1 MRYGERVR
9 PKGGAAW
16 LAIAMGTGIIGTGW
30 PGAVAAQVQAP
41 DDTAPPLPPTRDVPP
56 SEVTVT
62 GKRIPGSA
70 IGAVAPVAVLDAQAL
85 EAMGA
90 TSLSDL
96 LKKMKA
102 LTNSSS
108 GGEPVMLLNGRRI
121 AGFADIQ
128 ALPYEAME
136 KVEVLPE
143 QEAARFGYL
152 PTVRVLNF
160 ITKKKFRA
168 ITVNVLP
175 GLATDGG
182 GQTNMAEVTS
192 ARIDGPRRLTFSASH
207 FRQNPVLQSQ
217 RAIAPD
223 PDTLY
228 ATTGNVTGVNGA
240 SLDPRLDALAGRRLT
255 LAGVPGDP
263 AARGLLGAYADSL
276 AGITDL
282 GPYRTLLQRTDTIH
296 AEAGL
301 ASPLTKSVSGA
312 LTLSMDATR
321 NKGLNGLAPAL
332 LRVPG
337 GLGVFPFADDTLLY
351 RYLPDSVLHQRSTS
365 MTLHAGGTLT
375 GNIRRWSWAV
385 TGNYDRLV
393 ARNTSET
400 GVPLGGLQD
409 AIAAGGD
416 PMAAIDPATA
426 VLRTRNRSRAAS
438 DTIGIKATANGPVF
452 RLPAGEAQLT
462 VTTDYS
468 RIDSSATTNLA
479 LVAAA
484 PIEGVGRTMRG
495 ASVNAAV
502 PLASAREGSLSFLG
516 ELQLSALAGVS
527 QVSDFG
533 RLSTSNLGLNWT
545 PFRPLQ
551 LNASINVDQTA
562 PAVTQLVA
570 PVLTTP
576 NTPFFDYVTGR
587 STLVT
592 TIFGGNPD
600 LAPEKRRITTL
611 GLSVQPIKD
620 KEIRLGVD
628 YVDTRIDNQAASLGG
643 ATPAF
648 QRVFPDLFV
657 RDALGQLTSVD
668 LRPVNLAFERE
679 RKLRISVNF
688 SGPLGKVPPPP
699 APPAPAPAPALG
711 AAPATA
717 KTTPPPRPPKRPPYL
732 WVSATTNYRLEDRLT
747 LRTGGPVLDLLDG
760 ATLNGT
766 GGRPRWDVDLN
777 ANLSYGPMSLG
788 LYGRIQGPTRIRSD
802 IAASDLRFSGRNWLV
817 VYTSLDM
824 HKLVDKPW
832 TDKMRLNL
840 TVENLLNDRINVTD
854 RNGNIPN
861 RFQPAFID
869 PIGRSIRLGV
879 RKLF

>member
-1 MRYGERVR
+1 MRYGGKARAR
-9 PKGGAAW
+9 AGAAAM
-16 LAIAMGTGIIGTGW
+16 AIVFGTGEPGT
-30 PGAVAAQVQAP
+30 ASAQEQPPSATPVQSAPSP
-41 DDTAPPLPPTRDVPP
+41 DDTPPP

-102 LTNSSS
+102 LTGSSS

-143 QEAARFGYL
+143 QEAARFGYP

-168 ITVNVLP
+168 VTVNMLP

-217 RAIAPD
+217 RAITPD
-223 PDTLY
+223 PDVLY

-240 SLDPRLDALAGRRLT
+240 ALDPRLDALAGRT
-255 LAGVPGDP
+255 VTMAGVPIDP
-263 AARGLLGAYADSL
+263 AARGVLGAYANSP

-282 GPYRTLLQRTDTIH
+282 GPYRTLQQRTDTIH
-296 AEAGL
+296 AEVGL

-426 VLRTRNRSRAAS
+426 TLRTRNRSRAAS

-479 LVAAA
+479 LVAGGAAAA
-484 PIEGVGRTMRG
+484 PIEGVGRTIRG

-643 ATPAF
+643 ATQAF

-679 RKLRISVNF
+679 RKLRMSVNF

-699 APPAPAPAPALG
+699 APPAPG
-711 AAPATA
+711 AAPAAA

-777 ANLSYGPMSLG
+777 ANLSYGPTSLG

-817 VYTSLDM
+817 VYTSVDV
-824 HKLVDKPW
+824 HKLVDKAW
-832 TDKMRLNL
+832 TDKMRINL